1 MSGGICSASV
11 CVECASCV
19 AGLEERKWILL
30 MEMDD
35 FLVVLVVIRTGD
47 GQFKTGARLEG
58 VRYAPR
64 VETAVRLP

>member
-1 MSGGICSASV
+1 M
-11 CVECASCV
+11 
-19 AGLEERKWILL
+19 RLL
-30 MEMDD
+30 RGRTRGTEIDIVMEMDD